1 MNRVGHEGRGESV
14 WLGWFLIATIAK
26 FAPLADE
33 HNDNIHAKRWRDH
46 ATALK
51 TAIETVGWDGNWYR
65 RAYFDNG
72 TPLGSSSNTECR
84 IDSIAQSWSVISG
97 AGDPDR
103 ARQAMSAVDDYLV
116 RTGDD
121 LILLFT
127 PPFERTSFDPGY
139 IKGYLPGVREN
150 GGQYTHAAVWVLIAN
165 AMLGAGDKVGEL
177 FKMLNPIDRTAS
189 RAGAFAYKVEPYVI
203 AADIYGEPPH
213 TRRGGWTWY
222 TGAAGWLYQAG
233 LESILGFQVRAD
245 KLTLKPCVPRT
256 WRSYEIT
263 YRYQQ
268 STYLITVDNPNA
280 MSVGVSRLVLDG
292 VPQLGDTIALSD
304 DGLSHRI
311 HAIMG
316 D

>member
-1 MNRVGHEGRGESV
+1 
-14 WLGWFLIATIAK
+14 
-26 FAPLADE
+26 
-33 HNDNIHAKRWRDH
+33 
-46 ATALK
+46 
-51 TAIETVGWDGNWYR
+51 
-65 RAYFDNG
+65 
-72 TPLGSSSNTECR
+72 
-84 IDSIAQSWSVISG
+84 
-97 AGDPDR
+97 
-103 ARQAMSAVDDYLV
+103 
-116 RTGDD
+116 
-121 LILLFT
+121 
-127 PPFERTSFDPGY
+127 
-139 IKGYLPGVREN
+139 
-150 GGQYTHAAVWVLIAN
+150 
-165 AMLGAGDKVGEL
+165 MLGAGDKVGEL

-245 KLTLKPCVPRT
+245 KLTLKPCIPRT

-263 YRYQQ
+263 YRYRE

-292 VPQLGDTIALSD
+292 VPQLGDTIALSN

-316 D
+316 N